1 MSAREV
7 AAVGV
12 FAALAYAGSF
22 ALLIFPNVTL
32 SILLVFFA
40 GYLIGKRG
48 GLFVGV
54 VSALLISLFNP
65 YGLAFLPILIAQVA
79 AYALIGF
86 VGGMCSSSAAAL
98 PNWRYPALIAVVA
111 LGLAFLLK
119 LWFLLVFV
127 PAIVSLLIFRRSAA
141 VGALWLGLLGLLTA
155 LLYQVPVSVVDAWV
169 FQPFWARLG
178 TAIPF
183 ALITIVSNVIFFIFL
198 FPVLAKLKELA
209 IFQPE

>member
-1 MSAREV
+1 MNAREV

-40 GYLIGKRG
+40 GYLLGKRG
-48 GLFVGV
+48 GALVGV
-54 VSALLISLFNP
+54 VSAALISLLNP
-65 YGLAFLPILIAQVA
+65 YGLALLPIFVAQVV
-79 AYALIGF
+79 AYALIGL
-86 VGGMCSSSAAAL
+86 VGGMFSSSEAVL
-98 PNWRYPALIAVVA
+98 PNWRYPLLVAVVA
-111 LGLAFLLK
+111 LLLAFLLK
-119 LWFLLVFV
+119 LWFLLLLI
-127 PAIVSLLIFRRSAA
+127 PAIALLLIFQQSAL
-141 VGALWLGLLGLLTA
+141 VGAFWLGVLGLLTA
-155 LLYQVPVSVVDAWV
+155 LIYQIPVSVVDAWM
-169 FQPFWARLG
+169 FRPFWARLG

-183 ALITIVSNVIFFIFL
+183 VLITVVSNVIFFLFL